1 MTASTR
7 PTPTAPDLG
16 NLRAAGWMTGAMAMF
31 AVEDAAIKVLGVR
44 LGAGQIVAAL
54 GVAGLAV
61 FWALLA
67 RDGGRLWTRDLLR
80 PAVVLRNAGELLGT
94 LCFVSALALSD
105 LASASAILQAL
116 PLALVMG
123 GALFLGERVG
133 WRRWAAILAGF
144 AGVLMIVRPGTAA
157 FQPASLLALVAVAG
171 LALRDLSTRRM
182 PRHVPS
188 HQLSASAYAALIP
201 GGLALAAAEGRAM
214 LVPDRAEAL
223 ALVVA
228 VLVGTLGYAMM
239 VRATRVGEAS
249 AVAPFRYTR
258 LVFTLV
264 LAVAF
269 FGERPD
275 AATLAGAAVIVGA
288 GSFAMWREFRRARA
302 AELPPGPRV

>member
-7 PTPTAPDLG
+7 PNPTAPDLG

-44 LGAGQIVAAL
+44 LGAGQIVTAL

-188 HQLSASAYAALIP
+188 HQLSASAYAGLIP

-302 AELPPGPRV
+302 ARPPPGTRV